1 MTDFNAARGGGAP
14 VGTARNLDGSRAGA
28 PAFLVESCLLTF
40 GLASVS
46 GEELAKRW
54 YNAGLEKAAICWVQE
69 GKIMAGTMEEYLP
82 FRSSR
87 PRGKFSAA
95 RIESALAEKL
105 SGALTAS
112 GTMEACR
119 RLGVPCAVSCGI
131 GGFEGTK
138 EEAPCYDLLALRDL
152 PAALVCTSPKDM
164 LDIAATI
171 GWLRGAGVRV
181 LGCGSAFCTGYLF
194 NGAPVALDGEW
205 NGEECAPHTLI
216 LRGIAPELRLK
227 DNEILARAVDEGRE
241 AERAGKYYH
250 PAVNAAL
257 DRMSGGYSAEIQLA
271 SIIENARFAAR
282 LTCV

>member
-14 VGTARNLDGSRAGA
+14 AGTARNLDGSRAGA

-119 RLGVPCAVSCGI
+119 RLGVLCAVSCGI

-227 DNEILARAVDEGRE
+227 IMRSSRAQSTKAGRRNAQE
-241 AERAGKYYH
+241 KYYH

-257 DRMSGGYSAEIQLA
+257 DRMSGGYSSEIQLA